1 MQYKV
6 YGVIEIGGYTA
17 SLNVYEISR
26 KSGIRILDRMSYPIE
41 LGRDSYASGK
51 ISQETANVLCTIIRE
66 FAQSMKGYQ
75 VDAYIAVADSA
86 VREAINAQ
94 LILAQV
100 RQKTGVEVQIYSNS
114 EMRFISYKALAS
126 RQDVFED
133 IIQKG
138 TAIVDIGGGSIQIS
152 LFDKDNLIMTQNLRF
167 GNLRVRERLAAL
179 RRESLDYH
187 QMVQELIEADI
198 TSFCKMHL
206 KDRKIANVV
215 LLGDYFSLF
224 VAKNQEARLENR
236 LSAQEFAAWC
246 DHIITLPLHE
256 QADRLGMDMEYA
268 SLLVPT
274 AVLYRTIMEAFEA
287 ENVWIPG
294 VEMADGFAYEYG
306 EKNRLI
312 KPTHNFENDILM
324 AARNIGK
331 RYAISK
337 SHVTYMSTVAMTIFD
352 SMKRIHGLGARERL
366 LLEIA
371 VLLHDCGKY
380 ISMSQVG
387 ECSFNI
393 IMATEI
399 IGLSHREREIIAL
412 VVRYNTQK
420 FGYYQE
426 ISRLTGLN
434 EDDYVLVAKLTA
446 ILRVANSLDRAHKQ
460 KVEGMKVTL
469 QDQKL
474 IIRLETHKDLTLE
487 KGLLG
492 EKLDFFEEVFNIR
505 PEIRTKK
512 LV

>member
-26 KSGIRILDRMSYPIE
+26 KNGLQILDRMSYPIE

-51 ISQETANVLCTIIRE
+51 ISQEIANVLCTIIRE
-66 FAQSMKGYQ
+66 FAQTMKSYQ
-75 VDAYIAVADSA
+75 VDSYIAVADSA

-100 RQKTGVEVQIYSNS
+100 KQKTGVAVQIFSNS

-126 RQDVFED
+126 RQDIFEE

-138 TAIVDIGGGSIQIS
+138 TAIVDVGGGSIQIS

-179 RRESLDYH
+179 RRESINYQ
-187 QMVQELIEADI
+187 QMVKELIEADI
-198 TSFCKMHL
+198 ASFCKMHL

-215 LLGDYFSLF
+215 LMGDYFSLF
-224 VAKNQEARLENR
+224 IAKNKEAGLETR
-236 LSAQEFAAWC
+236 LSAQDFSTWC
-246 DHIITLPLHE
+246 DRIVALPLYE
-256 QADRLGMDMEYA
+256 LADRMGMDAEYA
-268 SLLVPT
+268 SLMVPT
-274 AVLYRTIMEAFEA
+274 AVLYRTIMEAFGA
-287 ENVWIPG
+287 ESVWIPG
-294 VEMADGFAYEYG
+294 VEMADGFAYDYG
-306 EKNRLI
+306 EKTRLI
-312 KPTHNFENDILM
+312 KPAHNFENDILM

-337 SHVTYMSTVAMTIFD
+337 SHVTYMSTVATTIFD
-352 SMKRIHGLGARERL
+352 SMKRIHGLGNRERL

-412 VVRYNTQK
+412 VVRYNTQR
-420 FGYYQE
+420 FGYYPE
-426 ISRLTGLN
+426 ISRLTGLS
-434 EDDYVLVAKLTA
+434 EEDYVLVAKLTA

-460 KVEGMKVTL
+460 KVEGIRASL
-469 QDQKL
+469 QDNKL

-505 PEIRTKK
+505 PEIRMKK